1 MKNRVQLIAYAN
13 RFGGSFAGLR
23 ELLAGPLA
31 GLFGGVH
38 LLPFFER
45 IDGADAGFDPS
56 DHTRVDARL
65 GTWDDVAALAR
76 DTDLMADVI
85 VNHVSSRSPQFLDFV
100 EGGARSRFAGMFLTL
115 DGVFP
120 QGATEHDLLAIYRPR
135 PGLPFTTLTL
145 GDGTRRLFW
154 TTFTPE
160 QIDIDVAH
168 PCGVEYLEEILRT
181 FGAHGIKMIRLDAI
195 GYAIKEAGTSC
206 FMLPQTFELIGAL
219 AARARRHGLEVLVE
233 VHSHY
238 VQQVEIA
245 RHVDW
250 VDDFALPPLVLHAL
264 SRGTARAL
272 KRWIAIRP
280 RNSLTVLDTHDG
292 IGVID
297 VAAEDGGKGRAG
309 LLAADEL
316 EQLVEDIHA
325 NSRGESA
332 LATGAAAANLDL
344 YQVNCTFYDALG
356 RDDRRYLL
364 ARAIQFFLPGVP
376 QVYYVGL
383 LAGTNDMALLAR
395 TGVGRDINRHY
406 YTRAEIDQALG
417 RPCVQR
423 LFDLIRLRNEHAAF
437 GGTFEIGDS
446 PDDTLDLIWRLGEEV
461 AHLSVNVAT
470 CECRIEY
477 SSGGRI
483 ARLELGGGLASTAA
497 PSEMRAGYT
506 EAGHA

>member
-1 MKNRVQLIAYAN
+1 VKNRVQLIAYAN
-13 RFGGSFAGLR
+13 RFGGTFAGLR

-38 LLPFFER
+38 VLPFFER
-45 IDGADAGFDPS
+45 IDGADAGFDPI

-65 GTWDDVAALAR
+65 GTWSDVAALAR
-76 DTDLMADVI
+76 ETDVMADVI
-85 VNHVSSRSPQFLDFV
+85 VNHVSSRSPQFLDFA
-100 EGGARSRFAGMFLTL
+100 ERGAQSRFAGLFLTL

-120 QGATEHDLLAIYRPR
+120 NGANERDLLAIYRPR

-145 GDGTRRLFW
+145 GDGTRRIFW

-160 QIDIDVAH
+160 QIDIDVTH
-168 PCGVEYLEEILRT
+168 PRGGEYLEEILRT
-181 FGAHGIKMIRLDAI
+181 FGAHAIKMIRLDAI
-195 GYAIKEAGTSC
+195 GYAIKKAGTSC
-206 FMLPQTFELIGAL
+206 FMLPETFELIGAL

-238 VQQVEIA
+238 EQQIEIA

-250 VDDFALPPLVLHAL
+250 VYDFALPPLVLHAF

-280 RNSLTVLDTHDG
+280 RNALTVLDTHDG
-292 IGVID
+292 IGVVDI
-297 VAAEDGGKGRAG
+297 AAEQGGKGRPGLVAG
-309 LLAADEL
+309 DEL
-316 EQLVEDIHA
+316 DRLVADIHA
-325 NSRGESA
+325 SSRGESA
-332 LATGAAAANLDL
+332 RATGAAASNLDL

-356 RDDRRYLL
+356 RDDRQYLL

-395 TGVGRDINRHY
+395 TGVGRDINRHC
-406 YTRAEIDQALG
+406 YTRAEIDEALA

-437 GGTFEIGDS
+437 GGAFEIGES
-446 PDDTLDLIWRLGEEV
+446 PDDTLDLSWRCGEEV
-461 AHLSVNVAT
+461 VRLTVNVAT
-470 CECRIEY
+470 CEHRLEY
-477 SSGGRI
+477 SSAGRVE
-483 ARLELGGGLASTAA
+483 RLELGGTTASSAA
-497 PSEMRAGYT
+497 RRSARVAGTGDSRA
-506 EAGHA
+506 

>member
-13 RFGGSFAGLR
+13 RLGGTFAGLR
-23 ELLAGPLA
+23 ELLAGPLT

-45 IDGADAGFDPS
+45 IDGADAGFDPI

-65 GTWDDVAALAR
+65 GTWDDVAAFAR
-76 DTDLMADVI
+76 EADVMADVI
-85 VNHVSSRSPQFLDFV
+85 VNHVSSRSQQFLDFV
-100 EGGARSRFAGMFLTL
+100 ARGARSRFAGMFLTL

-120 QGATEHDLLAIYRPR
+120 NGAAERDLLAIYRPR
-135 PGLPFTTLTL
+135 PGLPFTTIALA
-145 GDGTRRLFW
+145 DGTHRTFW

-168 PCGVEYLEEILRT
+168 PRGSEYLEEILTT
-181 FGAHGIKMIRLDAI
+181 FGARGIKMIRLDAV
-195 GYAIKEAGTSC
+195 GYAIKKAGTSC
-206 FMLPQTFELIGAL
+206 FMLPETFDFIGAL
-219 AARARRHGLEVLVE
+219 ADRARRYGLEVLVE

-238 VQQVEIA
+238 EQQIEIA

-250 VDDFALPPLVLHAL
+250 VYDFALPPLVLHAF

-280 RNSLTVLDTHDG
+280 RNALTVLDTHDG

-297 VAAEDGGKGRAG
+297 IAAEHGAKGLPG
-309 LLAADEL
+309 LVADDEL
-316 EQLVEDIHA
+316 DRLVEEIHA
-325 NSRGESA
+325 SSRGESA
-332 LATGAAAANLDL
+332 RATGAAASNLDL

-356 RDDRRYLL
+356 RDDRKYLL
-364 ARAIQFFLPGVP
+364 ARAIQFFVPGVP

-395 TGVGRDINRHY
+395 TGVGRDINRHF
-406 YTRAEIDQALG
+406 YTRAEIDEALA

-423 LFDLIRLRNEHAAF
+423 LFDLVRLRNEHPAF
-437 GGTFEIGDS
+437 GGTFAIGES
-446 PDDTLDLIWRLGEEV
+446 PDDTLDLMWRRGEDV
-461 AHLSVNVAT
+461 ARLTVNVAT
-470 CECRIEY
+470 CEHRLEY
-477 SSGGRI
+477 SSAGHI
-483 ARLELGGGLASTAA
+483 ERLELGGTSASSAA
-497 PSEMRAGYT
+497 QS
-506 EAGHA
+506 